1 MEIISGSELANGIKQ
16 GLQEENL
23 RDGLSPQLAIVM
35 VGGNEESLVY
45 VNLKE
50 KAVHSIGGICRQVIT
65 PADIARDKLIEL
77 INELN
82 GDAAV
87 DGILLQLPLP
97 ESLQSSVEDILSAI
111 DPAKDVDGFNPSNRG
126 LLATD
131 SQYFTSCA
139 ALGCHYVIKQ
149 VFADLSNKEIL
160 LIGDSFDVVIP
171 LAIML
176 MQAGSRVRVEPEY
189 HPAGLGRADILLIEK
204 GRPGIVK
211 GSQWNHR
218 MLLIDAGF
226 YWENGRT
233 LGNIDRNS
241 VMENDGWLLPVP
253 GGLGPLLIAMLMNNL
268 CQAARRRKQ

>member
-1 MEIISGSELANGIKQ
+1 MEIISGSDLANSIKQ
-16 GLQEENL
+16 GLQADNL

-50 KAVHSIGGICRQVIT
+50 KAVHSIGGICRQIIT
-65 PADIARDKLIEL
+65 PADISRDKLMEL

-82 GDAAV
+82 EDAAV

-97 ESLQSSVEDILSAI
+97 ERLQSSVEEILSAI
-111 DPAKDVDGFNPSNRG
+111 DPAKDVDGFNPANRG

-139 ALGCHYVIKQ
+139 ALGCFYVIKK
-149 VFADLSNKEIL
+149 VFADLSNREIL

-171 LAIML
+171 LSIML
-176 MQAGSRVRVEPEY
+176 MQAGCRVRVESEY
-189 HPAGLGRADILLIEK
+189 NPAWLGRADALIIEK
-204 GRPGIVK
+204 GRPEIVK

-226 YWENGRT
+226 YWENGGT
-233 LGNIDRNS
+233 IGNVDRNS

-253 GGLGPLLIAMLMNNL
+253 GGLGPLLIAMLTNNL